1 MESPLSTGRDS
12 SVVEGSAIPATQVSR
27 GVEGDLQGNVI
38 VREQGFAE
46 VAHQEVE
53 EVRIHTPEDTDASET
68 ESLEGELASKVRA
81 DEIPDV
87 APEEPEMRIPHM
99 RGIAIAFRS
108 LDDVNLENVFTFRP
122 CLMKSV
128 PRFMRGPFRN
138 CVRVALDEIIQGHSA
153 HDVLRQTRGW
163 KLFHMLP
170 LLLSRPPRGRAVSRE
185 KVFDRFSRFSQGEW
199 LGLIKEGRVLSEQS
213 ASASRR
219 QRRRQQLNDVER
231 RAIRAQH
238 LVLLG
243 ELSSARQALE
253 GADLAPPTD
262 QTLSS
267 LRTRPT
273 RPRAPLP
280 LEIFHFRPASPL
292 QLDEDVFAK
301 NIRSSKRGVAGRPSG
316 MTFNHLRPM
325 LESPSD
331 IHVLFLVA
339 EILARAEVLDEI
351 VAASGWGG

>member
-1 MESPLSTGRDS
+1 M
-12 SVVEGSAIPATQVSR
+12 
-27 GVEGDLQGNVI
+27 
-38 VREQGFAE
+38 
-46 VAHQEVE
+46 
-53 EVRIHTPEDTDASET
+53 ASEV
-68 ESLEGELASKVRA
+68 SA

-122 CLMKSV
+122 CLMSV

-170 LLLSRPPRGRAVSRE
+170 RMLLSRPPRGRAVSRE

-199 LGLIKEGRVLSEQS
+199 LGLIEEGRVLSEQS

-219 QRRRQQLNDVER
+219 QRRRQLNDVER

-243 ELSSARQALE
+243 GLFACVFVCLLFFCCCCCCYDDSMSVCIS
-253 GADLAPPTD
+253 T
-262 QTLSS
+262 
-267 LRTRPT
+267 
-273 RPRAPLP
+273 
-280 LEIFHFRPASPL
+280 SP
-292 QLDEDVFAK
+292 
-301 NIRSSKRGVAGRPSG
+301 
-316 MTFNHLRPM
+316 
-325 LESPSD
+325 
-331 IHVLFLVA
+331 
-339 EILARAEVLDEI
+339 
-351 VAASGWGG
+351 